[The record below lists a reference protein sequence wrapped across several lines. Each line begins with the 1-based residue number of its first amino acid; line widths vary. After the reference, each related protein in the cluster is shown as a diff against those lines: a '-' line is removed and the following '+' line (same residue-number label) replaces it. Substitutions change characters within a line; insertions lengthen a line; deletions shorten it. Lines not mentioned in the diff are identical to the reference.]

1 MKVISMDNK
10 MVYNMLTTDVNQQ
23 KSLCVKEKS
32 YLGKGI
38 FLKGG
43 TIRITPEQYEEFQ
56 GKLYHLH

>member
-1 MKVISMDNK
+1 MDNK
-10 MVYNMLTTDVNQQ
+10 MAYNILTADVNQQ

-43 TIRITPEQYEEFQ
+43 TIRITPEQHEEFQ